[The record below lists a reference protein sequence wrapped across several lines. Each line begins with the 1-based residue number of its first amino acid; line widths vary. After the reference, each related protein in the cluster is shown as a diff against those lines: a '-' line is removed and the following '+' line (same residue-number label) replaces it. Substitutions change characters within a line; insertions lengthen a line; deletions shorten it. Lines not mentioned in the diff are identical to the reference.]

1 MKGTDSFKRRRGR
14 RVDAD
19 HGDGHTGSHP
29 DPPVLLTRKPGPARR
44 GVRRGVSV
52 VQCGRATG
60 PDPARSATTATCL
73 TGAATDVN
81 VAGKSKSAF
90 LASACFSGYW
100 LVGDVLSLAKQNQEK
115 GQLADCYQAA
125 AQSLYPHVSEKA
137 V

>member
-1 MKGTDSFKRRRGR
+1 MPKKRCASGDSWRGR
-14 RVDAD
+14 LGGMA
-19 HGDGHTGSHP
+19 
-29 DPPVLLTRKPGPARR
+29 
-44 GVRRGVSV
+44 
-52 VQCGRATG
+52 
-60 PDPARSATTATCL
+60 CL

-100 LVGDVLSLAKQNQEK
+100 LVGEVLSLAKQNQEK